1 MTTTAVDTASRLRPS
16 GAVFRTCPVTARRI
30 DLGAERLIKVHAV
43 ASVVSLLIGAIA
55 AVMLVLTRWQAV
67 HLLPADWF
75 YRILGVHGMS
85 MLIFFIIFFEMA
97 VLFFA
102 STVLLNARNAAPKIS
117 WAAFAL
123 MLGGALT
130 VEWMMWSG
138 RADVLFTS
146 YVPLRADPNFYLGV
160 ILFAVGALVTVCVF
174 FANLVVA
181 KRERTYEGSLPL
193 VVYGAMTAAIIAVI
207 TLLHGAAIYIPTYL
221 WSLGYMEVD
230 PQVYRMIWWGLGH
243 SSQQINVAAMVAIWY
258 MLGALTIGSVVL
270 NEKISRLAF
279 VLYIL
284 FISMASAHHLLVDPG
299 MGPAWKIVNTSYF
312 MYMAVLASMIHGFTV
327 PAGMELGMRL
337 RGFTNGMFDWL
348 RRAPW
353 SDPGFSS
360 LVFSVVVFG
369 FVGGIT
375 GVTIGTEQIN
385 IIVHNTLR
393 VPGHFHATVVSGTAM
408 AFMGASYYL
417 IPLIFQKKVAFWKG
431 AQIQPYLFA
440 GGMLIFTM
448 SMTFAGSFG
457 VPRRHW
463 DITFSTAPYD
473 LQFNPIVDLVL
484 AVVALG
490 GLLAATGAFLFVA
503 IAVKSVFFGE
513 PLGPIVRGVAVAG
526 VPQGLTHP
534 PVHAPD
540 VDARNAALHRDAP
553 GIMGPA
559 PGTIVLVFVFLAA
572 FVVYFFV
579 NWKILSFLWR
589 IG

>member
-1 MTTTAVDTASRLRPS
+1 
-16 GAVFRTCPVTARRI
+16 
-30 DLGAERLIKVHAV
+30 
-43 ASVVSLLIGAIA
+43 
-55 AVMLVLTRWQAV
+55 
-67 HLLPADWF
+67 
-75 YRILGVHGMS
+75 
-85 MLIFFIIFFEMA
+85 
-97 VLFFA
+97 
-102 STVLLNARNAAPKIS
+102 
-117 WAAFAL
+117 
-123 MLGGALT
+123 
-130 VEWMMWSG
+130 
-138 RADVLFTS
+138 VLFTS
-146 YVPLRADPNFYLGV
+146 YVPLRAEPTFYLGV
-160 ILFAVGALVTVCVF
+160 ILFAVGALVTVGLF

-181 KRERTYEGSLPL
+181 KRERTYSGSLPL

-207 TLLHGAAIYIPTYL
+207 TLVHGAAIYIPTYL

-230 PQVYRMIWWGLGH
+230 PEVYRMVWWGLGH

-270 NEKISRLAF
+270 NEKISRSAF

-353 SDPGFSS
+353 GDPGFSS
-360 LVFSVVVFG
+360 LVFSLVVFG

-408 AFMGASYYL
+408 AFMGAAYYL
-417 IPLIFQKKVAFWKG
+417 IPLVFQRKVAFWKL
-431 AQIQPYLFA
+431 AKIQPYLFA
-440 GGMLIFTM
+440 GGMLIFTL
-448 SMTFAGSFG
+448 SMTFAGTFG

-463 DITFSTAPYD
+463 DITFSQAPFD
-473 LQFNPIVDLVL
+473 VQFNPIVDLVL

-490 GLLAATGAFLFVA
+490 GLLAATGAFLFVG

-513 PLGPIVRGVAVAG
+513 PLGQIVKGVAMSG
-526 VPQGLTHP
+526 VPAGLTHP
-534 PVHAPD
+534 PVHPAD
-540 VDARNAALHRDAP
+540 VDARNAALHDVSR

-579 NWKILSFLWR
+579 NWKMLSFLWR

>member
-1 MTTTAVDTASRLRPS
+1 MTSQAAPRPVVRE
-16 GAVFRTCPVTARRI
+16 GFRTCPATGRLI
-30 DLGAERLIKVHAV
+30 HGGAERLIKVYAV
-43 ASVVSLLIGAIA
+43 ASVVSLLIGAVA

-67 HLLPADWF
+67 HLLPAVWF

-97 VLFFA
+97 VLLFA
-102 STVLLNARNAAPKIS
+102 STVLLNARNSAQKIS
-117 WAAFAL
+117 WAACAL
-123 MLGGALT
+123 MIAGALV
-130 VEWMMWSG
+130 VETMMWSG

-160 ILFAVGALVTVCVF
+160 ILFAVGALVTVGVF

-181 KRERTYEGSLPL
+181 RRERTYQGSLPL

-221 WSLGYMEVD
+221 WSLGLMEVD
-230 PQVYRMIWWGLGH
+230 PEIYRMIWWGLGH
-243 SSQQINVAAMVAIWY
+243 SSQQINVAAMVSIWY

-270 NEKISRLAF
+270 NEKVSRSAF

-299 MGPAWKIVNTSYF
+299 MGPAWKVVNTSYF

-353 SDPGFSS
+353 GDPGFSS
-360 LVFSVVVFG
+360 LVFSLVVFG

-385 IIVHNTLR
+385 IMVHNTLR

-408 AFMGASYYL
+408 AFMGVTYYL
-417 IPLIFQKKVAFWKG
+417 IPLIFRRKVAFWK
-431 AQIQPYLFA
+431 AATIQPYLFA
-440 GGMLIFTM
+440 GGMLIFTI

-463 DITFSTAPYD
+463 DISFSQSPFD
-473 LQFNPIVDLVL
+473 VQFNPIVDLIL

-513 PLGPIVRGVAVAG
+513 QLGELARGVAIAG
-526 VPQGLTHP
+526 VPAGLTHP

-540 VDARNAALHRDAP
+540 VDARYAALHRQAP
-553 GIMGPA
+553 GVMGPT

-579 NWKILSFLWR
+579 NWKILSFIWK

>member
-1 MTTTAVDTASRLRPS
+1 
-16 GAVFRTCPVTARRI
+16 VT
-30 DLGAERLIKVHAV
+30 
-43 ASVVSLLIGAIA
+43 
-55 AVMLVLTRWQAV
+55 LVL
-67 HLLPADWF
+67 F
-75 YRILGVHGMS
+75 
-85 MLIFFIIFFEMA
+85 
-97 VLFFA
+97 
-102 STVLLNARNAAPKIS
+102 
-117 WAAFAL
+117 
-123 MLGGALT
+123 
-130 VEWMMWSG
+130 
-138 RADVLFTS
+138 
-146 YVPLRADPNFYLGV
+146 
-160 ILFAVGALVTVCVF
+160 
-174 FANLVVA
+174 
-181 KRERTYEGSLPL
+181 
-193 VVYGAMTAAIIAVI
+193 
-207 TLLHGAAIYIPTYL
+207 
-221 WSLGYMEVD
+221 
-230 PQVYRMIWWGLGH
+230 
-243 SSQQINVAAMVAIWY
+243 
-258 MLGALTIGSVVL
+258 GALTIGSVVL
-270 NEKISRLAF
+270 NEKISRTAF
-279 VLYIL
+279 VLYVL

-299 MGPAWKIVNTSYF
+299 MGPAWKVVNTSYF

-353 SDPGFSS
+353 GDPGFSS
-360 LVFSVVVFG
+360 LMFSVVVFG

-408 AFMGASYYL
+408 AFMGATYYL
-417 IPLIFQKKVAFWKG
+417 IPLIFRRKVAFWPL
-431 AQIQPYLFA
+431 ARIQPYLFA

-463 DITFSTAPYD
+463 DISFSQAQFD
-473 LQFNPIVDLVL
+473 VQFNPIVDLIL

-490 GLLAATGAFLFVA
+490 GLLAATGAFVFIAV
-503 IAVKSVFFGE
+503 AVKSVFFGE
-513 PLGPIVRGVAVAG
+513 PLGEITRGVAMAG
-526 VPQGLTHP
+526 VPAGLTHP

-540 VDARNAALHRDAP
+540 VDARNAALHDSRL

-572 FVVYFFV
+572 FIVYFFV